1 VGSLTFIYGIFEPA
15 ATPMGNCRVD
25 QTGLAEEVLH
35 MSQLLTHTFDVFEQ
49 NILLSTDIQIII

>member
-1 VGSLTFIYGIFEPA
+1 
-15 ATPMGNCRVD
+15 MGNCRVD